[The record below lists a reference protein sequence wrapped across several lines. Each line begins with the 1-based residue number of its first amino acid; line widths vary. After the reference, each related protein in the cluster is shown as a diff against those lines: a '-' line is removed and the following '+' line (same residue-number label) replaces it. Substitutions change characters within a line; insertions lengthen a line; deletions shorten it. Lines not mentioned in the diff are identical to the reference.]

1 MWGWLTSV
9 AVLEYSFEVF
19 RVKLAERELWCGDAL
34 LSVNRYVFDSI
45 AYLIDHRD
53 RAVGRDE
60 LVAAV
65 WGRVEITDGHLN
77 QIIARA
83 RRVLNDNAQTQR
95 LIRTVPGFGY
105 RWVGEAE
112 AREAKGI
119 EDAGT
124 NAPGIFAPTPS
135 SVPAEA
141 PAELQ
146 PSESGAVR
154 YARPRRRRWYAA
166 LALAAA
172 LAGIWA
178 LRSHFDG
185 AAPSSSSAPAGK
197 ALVAD
202 KAVVVLP
209 FVVEAA
215 SESSWLELGAMDLV
229 AERLRTVG
237 LRVSPSRTVVTAL
250 HGGNRSVAAAD
261 YAHIRD
267 VLGGDLI
274 VQGKASHSDAGW
286 RVELAASNAGGAER
300 RIEARGSD
308 AIKTA
313 RAAADLFLAAT
324 GHDPPQ
330 DGSTAEADATLERLQ
345 QAQAASLANELEL
358 ARSILTAIPDMP
370 AIRPALRF
378 RLAELDFRAGHY
390 DLAAEAIEKLLA
402 DPALA
407 PNDVDRGRALI
418 LRGNLSFRR
427 SDFAKAIADFN
438 AAVTALDNGS
448 APLDLCDAL
457 TRRGLTR
464 VALNDSDGALADYG
478 RAYLLAEQSG
488 DRLRV
493 AHIETGFGQLQIARH
508 RLELALPH
516 LSAAIERYEAFGVV
530 ERVVTL
536 RSVLI
541 DVYSD
546 LLRWAD
552 VLPLSER
559 QWQSR
564 ERIGDPGLS
573 LVVFNRQ
580 ARVLMS
586 VGRYREAAE
595 VVAEAQRR
603 FHDLRPGT
611 VRYLYDMQAELA
623 ARSGQ
628 PQKAV
633 AAVDAALESWPRD
646 PSFDR
651 YAYLVLL
658 RQRALIAQGHASREQ
673 VEGWLPQDGDNLS
686 AVFLLAKAEWA
697 GEQETEAES
706 VQSLFDRA
714 LAKAEDVGLPV
725 LVSLVAQPYVDWL
738 LAHQRRD
745 KAAELAGRVA
755 VWANDDYESALIRV
769 KVFHALGSLE
779 AWRQSLAR
787 ARALAGE
794 RVIPARL
801 AVPPAV
807 G

>member
-1 MWGWLTSV
+1 MWGWPVT
-9 AVLEYSFEVF
+9 ALEYSFERF
-19 RVKLAERELWCGDAL
+19 RVKVAERELWCGDAL
-34 LSVNRYVFDSI
+34 LSVNRYIFDSI

-65 WGRVEITDGHLN
+65 WGRVEVTDGHLN

-83 RRVLNDNAQTQR
+83 RRVLDDNAQTQR

-105 RWVGEAE
+105 RWVGDVE
-112 AREAKGI
+112 ARDAKDAEEA
-119 EDAGT
+119 A
-124 NAPGIFAPTPS
+124 
-135 SVPAEA
+135 
-141 PAELQ
+141 
-146 PSESGAVR
+146 
-154 YARPRRRRWYAA
+154 ARPPGALAPVQTPLPVPPDTPVESLRPEGEVGRGGHSRRRWWYAA
-166 LALAAA
+166 LALAVG
-172 LAGIWA
+172 LSGIWA
-178 LRSHFDG
+178 VRNHLGDV
-185 AAPSSSSAPAGK
+185 APPAVPADEG
-197 ALVAD
+197 LVAD
-202 KAVVVLP
+202 KAVIVLP
-209 FVVEAA
+209 FLIEAP
-215 SESSWLELGAMDLV
+215 SESAWLELGAMDLV
-229 AERLRTVG
+229 AERLRAAG

-250 HGGNRSVAAAD
+250 HGSSQAVAAAD
-261 YAHIRD
+261 YAKIRD

-274 VQGKASHSDAGW
+274 VQGKATRSDEIW
-286 RVELAASNAGGAER
+286 RVELAASNASGSER
-300 RIEARGSD
+300 RIEARGTD

-313 RAAADLFLAAT
+313 QAAVDLFLAAT
-324 GHDPPQ
+324 GHAPPQ
-330 DGSTAEADATLERLQ
+330 DANTNETDAIRERLQ

-358 ARSILTAIPDMP
+358 ARNILLAISDSPHSLP
-370 AIRPALRF
+370 EVRF
-378 RLAELDFRAGHY
+378 RLAELDFRAGNY
-390 DLAAEAIEKLLA
+390 DRTAEAVETLLTDRAIDA
-402 DPALA
+402 DKAL
-407 PNDVDRGRALI
+407 RGRTLI
-418 LRGNLSFRR
+418 LRGNLYFRR
-427 SDFAKAIADFN
+427 SDFAKAKTDFD
-438 AAVTALDNGS
+438 AAVAALDAGA

-464 VALNDSDGALADYG
+464 VALDDADGALADYG

-493 AHIETGFGQLQIARH
+493 AHIETGFGQLQITRH

-516 LSAAIERYEAFGVV
+516 LNAAINRYEAFGVV
-530 ERVVTL
+530 ERAATV

-541 DVYSD
+541 DVYGD

-603 FHDLRPGT
+603 FRDLRPGT
-611 VRYLYDMQAELA
+611 KRYLYDMQAELA

-628 PQKAV
+628 PEKTV
-633 AAVDAALESWPRD
+633 AAVDTALETWPRD

-658 RQRALIAQGHASREQ
+658 RQRALIAQGKATREQ
-673 VEGWLPQDGDNLS
+673 VEGWLPQDGDHLS
-686 AVFLLAKAEWA
+686 AVFLLARAEWA
-697 GEQETEAES
+697 SEQGADAES
-706 VQSLFDRA
+706 VQATFDRA

-725 LVSLVAQPYVDWL
+725 LVSLVAQSYVDWL

-769 KVFHALGSLE
+769 KVFHALGSVD

-787 ARALAGE
+787 TRELAGE
-794 RVIPARL
+794 RIIPARL
-801 AVPPAV
+801 TVAPAV
-807 G
+807 S